1 MDLFDTPEPL
11 TPVEKILE
19 PLDPHQREAV
29 IYGEGPLLIVA
40 GAGTG
45 KTTVITHR
53 IAYLITSKI
62 AKPEEILAL
71 TFTDKA
77 SAEMEERVDMLVP
90 YGYTDVLIST
100 FHAFGDRLLRDYALE
115 LGLTPDFRVLT
126 VPEQIIFLRDHIFD
140 FPMKY
145 FRPLGD
151 PTKYL
156 SAISKLISRCKDEDI
171 TPEEYLRYANELKE
185 KSMTE
190 SDNVELADESTRQME
205 LALSYQKYQELM
217 AKYGMADF
225 GDQVSLA
232 LKLFRERPTILKR
245 FQDRFRYILVDEFQ
259 DTNYAQ
265 FELVKTLA
273 KTYKNIT
280 VVGDDDQSIYKFRG
294 AAISNILGFMDAYL
308 NAKQVVLT
316 QNYRST
322 QPILDSAYRLVKY
335 NNPDRLETKNNINK
349 KLISKTPTGLPVQ
362 HLHFDTLFT
371 EGDTVARII
380 REKVDKGENAYRD
393 FAILVRSNNDAD
405 VFLRSLNM
413 QNIPWHFTGNQGLY
427 SREEIRLLISFL
439 RSISTLHDSI
449 SLYYLCVSEIYQLSP
464 SDVTLCMNYASRKH
478 HTLYYVFQH
487 LEEFEELNDIGTD
500 SLATIKKVIEDI
512 KSYIELS
519 TKLPTGQ
526 VLYEFLNRSGYIKH
540 LTAFPNLVNEVKV
553 KNIAKFFETVRHIGQ
568 VLVHDLVPLF
578 VEYLDT
584 LINAGDD
591 PAVAEADPDVDA
603 VNVLTIHKAK
613 GLEFPVV
620 FMVSLVSQKFPV
632 RNRTEPLPVPDSLI
646 KDVLTS
652 GDFHLQ
658 EERRL
663 FYVGMTRAKN
673 ELYLTTAEDYGG
685 KRTRKISQFVRE
697 ALDLPKTDVAITKAS
712 AQVVIEREAPP
723 LLTYL

>member
-1 MDLFDTPEPL
+1 M
-11 TPVEKILE
+11 
-19 PLDPHQREAV
+19 
-29 IYGEGPLLIVA
+29 
-40 GAGTG
+40 
-45 KTTVITHR
+45 
-53 IAYLITSKI
+53 
-62 AKPEEILAL
+62 AL

-464 SDVTLCMNYASRKH
+464 
-478 HTLYYVFQH
+478 
-487 LEEFEELNDIGTD
+487 
-500 SLATIKKVIEDI
+500 
-512 KSYIELS
+512 
-519 TKLPTGQ
+519 
-526 VLYEFLNRSGYIKH
+526 
-540 LTAFPNLVNEVKV
+540 LT
-553 KNIAKFFETVRHIGQ
+553 
-568 VLVHDLVPLF
+568 
-578 VEYLDT
+578 
-584 LINAGDD
+584 
-591 PAVAEADPDVDA
+591 
-603 VNVLTIHKAK
+603 
-613 GLEFPVV
+613 
-620 FMVSLVSQKFPV
+620 
-632 RNRTEPLPVPDSLI
+632 
-646 KDVLTS
+646 
-652 GDFHLQ
+652 
-658 EERRL
+658 
-663 FYVGMTRAKN
+663 
-673 ELYLTTAEDYGG
+673 
-685 KRTRKISQFVRE
+685 
-697 ALDLPKTDVAITKAS
+697 
-712 AQVVIEREAPP
+712 
-723 LLTYL
+723 